1 MPLTTAV
8 DDPVT
13 PHSPPG
19 AAAGWFDR
27 FYFNAHSGTAT
38 PYLLV
43 GAGRYPVEGRA
54 DGYAVAVT
62 DSTQINMRTAT
73 TAAPPATDNSDRD
86 NTAIGPLSWAVV
98 EPLREWRLRLDPNP
112 SGLAFELH
120 WTARTEPWECRP
132 ITLDDGRGQVMTFD
146 HAFQSGRYRGW
157 LEVDGRRTEVTGWTG
172 QRDRSRGRRMATAR
186 QGLHLWVQAQFA
198 DECVAFLYDL
208 DRANRP
214 TLLDGAVLGTDGTV
228 DPIVGLGH
236 ILVFDER
243 LETTGGRLT
252 LCTARGR
259 RLALDVDAAASR
271 GGFLGGAGYGG
282 WQGSD
287 HGATHSCAHVEHDR
301 WDLRDPELV
310 PRALRYPLTDRLA
323 AFTRHESGRA
333 ERGAGIFEFAHS
345 RSPAYRY
352 RPAPE
357 PR

>member
-1 MPLTTAV
+1 MPLTNAV
-8 DDPVT
+8 DDPV
-13 PHSPPG
+13 SAQGPPG

-27 FYFNAHSGTAT
+27 FYFNAHSGAAT

-43 GAGRYPVEGRA
+43 GAGVYPVEGRA

-62 DSTQINMRTAT
+62 DTEQINLRTAT
-73 TAAPPATDNSDRD
+73 TTATTTTTTTPN
-86 NTAIGPLSWAVV
+86 AIGPLSWTVLA
-98 EPLREWRLRLDPNP
+98 PLREWRLRLEPNP
-112 SGLAFELH
+112 SGLAFELL
-120 WTARTEPWECRP
+120 WTARTAPWECGP

-157 LEVDGRRTEVTGWTG
+157 LEIDGHRTEITGWTG

-198 DECVAFLYDL
+198 DDCVAFLYDL

-214 TLLDGAVLGTDGTV
+214 TLLDGAVLGTDGAV
-228 DPIVGLGH
+228 DPIVDLGH
-236 ILVFDER
+236 SLAFDEQ
-243 LETTGGRLT
+243 LETSGGRLT
-252 LCTARGR
+252 LRTESGR
-259 RLALDVDAAASR
+259 RLTLEVDAAANR

-287 HGATHSCAHVEHDR
+287 HGATHGPAHLEHDR

-310 PRALRYPLTDRLA
+310 PRALHYPLTDRLS
-323 AFTRHESGRA
+323 AFTRHEDGRT
-333 ERGAGIFEFAHS
+333 EHGAGIFEFAHS

-352 RPAPE
+352 RPAPD

>member
-1 MPLTTAV
+1 VPLTTAV
-8 DDPVT
+8 DDPIT
-13 PHSPPG
+13 EHGPPG

-27 FYFNAHSGTAT
+27 FYFNAHSGAAT

-43 GAGRYPVEGRA
+43 GAGVYPAEGRA

-62 DSTQINMRTAT
+62 DTEQINLRTAST
-73 TAAPPATDNSDRD
+73 TAAATTPD
-86 NTAIGPLSWAVV
+86 TIGPLSWTVL
-98 EPLREWRLRLDPNP
+98 EPLREWRLRLEPNP

-120 WTARTEPWECRP
+120 WTARTAPWECRP

-157 LEVDGRRTEVTGWTG
+157 LEVDGRRAEVTGWTG

-208 DRANRP
+208 DRANQP
-214 TLLDGAVLGTDGTV
+214 TLLDGAILSNTAPGAAPNGGV
-228 DPIVGLGH
+228 DPIVALGH
-236 ILVFDER
+236 SLAFDEH
-243 LETTGGRLT
+243 LETTGGRLDVRT
-252 LCTARGR
+252 ESGR
-259 RLALDVDAAASR
+259 RLTLAVDARASR

-282 WQGSD
+282 WHGAD
-287 HGATHSCAHVEHDR
+287 HGPAHLEHDR

-323 AFTRHESGRA
+323 AFTRHEDGRT
-333 ERGAGIFEFAHS
+333 EHGAGIFEFAHS

-352 RPAPE
+352 RPAPD

>member
-13 PHSPPG
+13 AQGPPG

-27 FYFNAHSGTAT
+27 FYFNAHSGAAT

-43 GAGRYPVEGRA
+43 GAGVYPVEGRA

-62 DSTQINMRTAT
+62 DTEQINLRTAT
-73 TAAPPATDNSDRD
+73 AATEAS
-86 NTAIGPLSWAVV
+86 TAIGPLSWDVL
-98 EPLREWRLRLDPNP
+98 EPLREWRLRLEPNP

-120 WTARTEPWECRP
+120 WTARTAPWECRP

-157 LEVDGRRTEVTGWTG
+157 LEVDGHRTEVTGWTG

-198 DECVAFLYDL
+198 DDCIAFLYDL

-214 TLLDGAVLGTDGTV
+214 TLLDGAVLGTDGAV
-228 DPIVGLGH
+228 DPIVDLGH
-236 ILVFDER
+236 SLAFDEQ
-243 LETTGGRLT
+243 LETAGGRLT
-252 LCTARGR
+252 LRTEGGR
-259 RLALDVDAAASR
+259 RLALEVDAAANR

-282 WQGSD
+282 WQGAD
-287 HGATHSCAHVEHDR
+287 HGTDHGPAHLEHDR

-310 PRALRYPLTDRLA
+310 PRALHYPLADRLA
-323 AFTRHESGRA
+323 AFTRHEDGRT
-333 ERGAGIFEFAHS
+333 EHGAGIFEFAHS

-352 RPAPE
+352 APAPD